1 MVFSLTVSTQ
11 PSRERYFQVF
21 LGQWK
26 SRRGKKSKSCMALE
40 GLPIRIGE
48 SISFFTSN
56 GKSDVESITSDLT
69 HFFWYVSLPFPF
81 FNVGTDLLVHV
92 FSDVFLQSAM
102 AVLVVRVFFARVPRR
117 IRKGYRGRNGVGH
130 CFRGFE
136 K

>member
-1 MVFSLTVSTQ
+1 
-11 PSRERYFQVF
+11 
-21 LGQWK
+21 
-26 SRRGKKSKSCMALE
+26 MALE

-48 SISFFTSN
+48 SISFFASN

-69 HFFWYVSLPFPF
+69 HFFWYESLPFPF
-81 FNVGTDLLVHV
+81 FNVGTDLLVYV

-102 AVLVVRVFFARVPRR
+102 AVLVVRVFFAGVPWR